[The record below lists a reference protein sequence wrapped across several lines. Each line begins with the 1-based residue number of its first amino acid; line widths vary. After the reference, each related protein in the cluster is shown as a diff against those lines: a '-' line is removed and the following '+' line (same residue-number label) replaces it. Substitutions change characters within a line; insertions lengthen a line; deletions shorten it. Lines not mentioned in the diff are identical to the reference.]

1 VKPADGM
8 LDHVSAVVSD
18 GGSVD
23 WEACEQ
29 QASTERQKRCIR
41 NLRLVSAVGRL
52 ARDEAL
58 LPAAGAAA
66 GTAGDAETV
75 ITDPAAVPAAGLRD
89 DLPCETWGHLK
100 LLERI
105 GTGGFAEVYRAW
117 DDRLHRQVALK
128 LLRSDRPS
136 DPESESRFLDE
147 ARLLAR
153 VEHPHVVRIYGV
165 ESHAG
170 RTGIWME
177 LVSGS
182 SLLEWVEDH
191 GPLGADEAARTG
203 IALCGALAAIH
214 AAHVIHQDIKPHNVL
229 RDTNARIV
237 LMDFGAGRSRRAG
250 VGSATTGLVG
260 TPRYMAPELFEG
272 SPPSPQSDLYS
283 LGLLLCYLVTGE
295 HPADRARRGEPGD
308 AGRRSGPGEAARQSG
323 SEPVRLA
330 ELQPELPA
338 SFTAVVDRA
347 LAHDRSVRFRS
358 AAEMQ
363 RQLEAA
369 LASMTTAAGGEVEA
383 RGAAAP
389 QQGASRPPVMSFWR
403 LAPIMAGVAL
413 VTVAGILWMAHRAA
427 HGPFAVQVEFIATSD
442 RSSRILAENDPVS
455 AQDQIELRLDLSR
468 PAWVYVLNRDDAGQ
482 LVLLFPMAG
491 GGARNPLAARQRH
504 VLPGTVQGG
513 RMGWTLSADRG
524 VERFLVV
531 ASPERLAEFEDA
543 TAEIPAVAIGGGLTV
558 TPVGDVAS
566 DLLLRSVTGMAAIP
580 QNQGARRPDL
590 FDLARKLE
598 AERKS
603 SGDIWLQEL
612 DLQNR
617 GP

>member
-1 VKPADGM
+1 MKPADGM

-23 WEACEQ
+23 WEACER
-29 QASTERQKRCIR
+29 QASTEREKRCIR

-66 GTAGDAETV
+66 GTAGHAETV
-75 ITDPAAVPAAGLRD
+75 VTDPGAVPAVQLRD

-117 DDRLHRQVALK
+117 DERLHRQVALK

-136 DPESESRFLDE
+136 DPESESRFLEE

-177 LVSGS
+177 LVSGA

-203 IALCGALAAIH
+203 SALCGALAAIH
-214 AAHVIHQDIKPHNVL
+214 AAHVIHQDIKPHNVM
-229 RDTNARIV
+229 RDANARIV

-308 AGRRSGPGEAARQSG
+308 ASRQSG
-323 SEPVRLA
+323 SEPIRLA
-330 ELQPELPA
+330 ELRPELPA

-347 LAHDRSVRFRS
+347 LARDRSVRFRS

-363 RQLEAA
+363 RALEAA
-369 LASMTTAAGGEVEA
+369 LASMTVAGGEIEA

-389 QQGASRPPVMSFWR
+389 QRGASRPPVMSFWR

-413 VTVAGILWMAHRAA
+413 VTVASILWMAHRAA
-427 HGPFAVQVEFIATSD
+427 HGPFAVQAEFIATSD

-543 TAEIPAVAIGGGLTV
+543 TAEIPAVAIGGGLTA
-558 TPVGDVAS
+558 TPVGDVAA
-566 DLLLRSVTGMAAIP
+566 DLLLRGVTGMAVIP
-580 QNQGARRPDL
+580 QNPDAQRPDL
-590 FDLARKLE
+590 FELARTLA
-598 AERKS
+598 AERQAR
-603 SGDIWLQEL
+603 GEIWLQEL
-612 DLQNR
+612 RLQNQ